1 MTSLKG
7 SSAGCGR
14 MRGVG
19 LAAAVATGVVLSSTA
34 WAGSYEMMDGTT
46 ASYRLTLGYA
56 LAMRMKNPDQALIN
70 GAVDPFVPTVAPS
83 NPGVSGSQQVVGFG
97 HTGLSNT
104 DNFDDGDRNFK
115 KYSLINNRVSA
126 FGEFGL
132 RHDNYGLILSG
143 SAFYDDV
150 YHHKNANTSLPYGP
164 GSTVNKTGAPNEFTA
179 ATRHYDGQRAQL
191 LEAYVY
197 GDWNI
202 GDEGALDLRLGQQL
216 VAWGESLFFSGIA
229 LSQGPA
235 DATKAFVPGAEVKDI
250 LLPVNQVALRYSIND
265 KITLLGQYKLTFKPT
280 QLFAE
285 GDYFSPSDL
294 IGPGATFGYGSANPA
309 TLEPNTC
316 TGLLPSPLDQL
327 CGLGAGLGYST
338 LGAPAYIYVT
348 RNPDILPS
356 KHGQYG
362 IGLKYNLTP
371 NFNVGL
377 YRLRYS
383 DTNPAVVL
391 TMGYPLIANPTQA
404 IYQSLPTTLTG
415 AVNNVL
421 SSLGINAA
429 NLTSVPITT
438 QAINQPE
445 PVSYALK
452 YYDGIKLTGMSFSTV
467 VGAVNVAG
475 ELLYRQGID
484 MQVQAHIGGVLSPVY
499 TRGNLGQALVSGIY
513 TVNPGFL
520 VDDVAVVGEA
530 GLVHVTKVDAIQPSF
545 GITPVGN
552 GDSLTADTTSSGFQ
566 MLALFGNHNVISG
579 WDLSN
584 QLGYSMMIKGNSA
597 MAGAFGSLTG
607 AGDKRLSVQS
617 TMTYL
622 SNLSF
627 ALGYN
632 FFFGNPNARVR
643 GSNTEAGQMSG
654 ANSPIIQNGYA
665 DRDYATFTIKY
676 DL

>member
-1 MTSLKG
+1 MA
-7 SSAGCGR
+7 AG
-14 MRGVG
+14 
-19 LAAAVATGVVLSSTA
+19 VALSGTA
-34 WAGSYEMMDGTT
+34 WAGSYDFPDGETT

-56 LAMRMKNPDQALIN
+56 LAVRMKSPDDRLIN
-70 GAVDPFVPTVAPS
+70 GAVDPFAPTVAPS
-83 NPGVSGSQQVVGFG
+83 NPGVPGSQQLVGFG

-104 DNFDDGDRNFK
+104 LNFDDGDRNFK

-132 RHDNYGLILSG
+132 KHNNYGLILSG

-150 YHHKNANTSLPYGP
+150 YHHKNDNTSLPRGP
-164 GSTVNKTGAPNEFTA
+164 GSTVNKDGAPNEFTA
-179 ATRHYDGQRAQL
+179 ATKHFNGQRAQL

-265 KITLLGQYKLTFKPT
+265 KVTLLGQYKLTFKPT
-280 QLFAE
+280 QLFAN

-294 IGPGATFGYGSANPA
+294 IGPGSTFGYGSANPA
-309 TLEPNTC
+309 TLEPNSC
-316 TGLLPSPLDQL
+316 VGLLGALSDL
-327 CGLGAGLGYST
+327 CGAGAGLGYT
-338 LGAPAYIYVT
+338 ALGAPAYIYVT

-362 IGLKYNLTP
+362 IGIKYNLTP
-371 NFNVGL
+371 NFNLGL

-404 IYQSLPTTLTG
+404 IYQSLPSSVTG
-415 AVNNVL
+415 LVNGL
-421 SSLGINAA
+421 LGSGVS
-429 NLTSVPITT
+429 NLTNVPITT
-438 QAINQPE
+438 QAFNQPE

-484 MQVQAHIGGVLSPVY
+484 MQVQANIGGVLSPVY

-530 GLVHVTKVDAIQPSF
+530 GLVHVTKVDAIKPSF
-545 GITPVGN
+545 GVTPIGN
-552 GDSLTADTTSSGFQ
+552 GDVLTADATSSGFQ
-566 MLALFGNHNVISG
+566 TLAIFGNHNVISG

-584 QLGYSMMIKGNSA
+584 QLGYAMMIKGNSA

-607 AGDKRLSVQS
+607 AGDKRLSVQT

-627 ALGYN
+627 SLGYN
-632 FFFGNPNARVR
+632 FFFGDPGKRVR
-643 GSNTEAGQMSG
+643 GSNTEAGQSAG